1 MKVVLAS
8 GNAHKLEEF
17 RRILAPLGLEVLS
30 QKEAGADIDVE
41 ETGTTFEENAYLKAK
56 AIFDHTGL
64 ITVADDSG
72 IAVDALGGEPGVYS
86 ARYAGE
92 GATDDDKIAKVL
104 RKLEGVPTE
113 KRTARFVCAICC
125 VLTEESHFTVSGVCE
140 GLVAE
145 HKVGDNG
152 FGYDPIFMVGE
163 KSFATMTA
171 EEKDAVSHRGKASRM
186 FIEELKKYLDIGDA
200 PC

>member
-72 IAVDALGGEPGVYS
+72 IAVDVLGGEPGVYS

-104 RKLEGVPTE
+104 RKLEGVTTE
-113 KRTARFVCAICC
+113 KRTARFVCAI
-125 VLTEESHFTVSGVCE
+125 
-140 GLVAE
+140 
-145 HKVGDNG
+145 
-152 FGYDPIFMVGE
+152 
-163 KSFATMTA
+163 
-171 EEKDAVSHRGKASRM
+171 
-186 FIEELKKYLDIGDA
+186 
-200 PC
+200 